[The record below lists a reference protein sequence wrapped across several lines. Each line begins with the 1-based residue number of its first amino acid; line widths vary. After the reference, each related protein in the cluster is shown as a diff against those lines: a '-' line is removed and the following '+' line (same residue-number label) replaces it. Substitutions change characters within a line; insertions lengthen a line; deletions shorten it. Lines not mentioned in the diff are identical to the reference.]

1 MISTEDYVEME
12 TEHKD
17 VENNN
22 EKTTEGSRR

>member
-17 VENNN
+17 VENN